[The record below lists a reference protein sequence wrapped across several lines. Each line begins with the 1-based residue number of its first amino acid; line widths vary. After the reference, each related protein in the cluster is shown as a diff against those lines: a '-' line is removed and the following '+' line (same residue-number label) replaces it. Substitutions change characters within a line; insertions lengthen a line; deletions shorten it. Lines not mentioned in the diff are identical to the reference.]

1 LGYFIRKSIKV
12 IAFIGGMF
20 FFIIAV
26 LFYIKTID
34 NLSVLQRGV
43 EDAFE
48 TSVNRTI
55 DISNQ
60 VLAKSGGDL
69 SIPLFVFGFIVGF
82 GLGLNNGR
90 SRKSGLNRRL
100 ITRYQNSILS
110 NNASLIFK
118 SSALIQFVYD
128 MGWTQMLLCL
138 KVYVEY
144 GKNLR
149 EFLF

>member
-1 LGYFIRKSIKV
+1 MATTTIDDTAMRFLIALLGGPMMGWALGYFIRKSIKV

-20 FFIIAV
+20 FFIIV
-26 LFYIKTID
+26 LLYYIKTID
-34 NLSVLQRGV
+34 SLSVLQRGV

-69 SIPLFVFGFIVGF
+69 SIPLFVSGFIVGF

-90 SRKSGLNRRL
+90 SRKSRL
-100 ITRYQNSILS
+100 VIE
-110 NNASLIFK
+110 
-118 SSALIQFVYD
+118 D
-128 MGWTQMLLCL
+128 
-138 KVYVEY
+138 
-144 GKNLR
+144 
-149 EFLF
+149 